1 MRVYLCLLYT
11 GLTCMWLYAYSTRI
25 TLHYYFNKSLICYI
39 CMLLGMLRK
48 SHFIVVQIWDSLA
61 TTFLHHRECN
71 FRTGTKDTEFKSSHF
86 NLAHFISSVVSSS
99 YFYYTS
105 LVINL
110 LEFAMSSQTLPYHKQ
125 QVLHPLP
132 ICWLLPSGSTK

>member
-1 MRVYLCLLYT
+1 
-11 GLTCMWLYAYSTRI
+11 
-25 TLHYYFNKSLICYI
+25 
-39 CMLLGMLRK
+39 MLLGMLRK

-71 FRTGTKDTEFKSSHF
+71 FRTGTKDTEFKSFHF

-125 QVLHPLP
+125 QVLHSITNLLVTSK
-132 ICWLLPSGSTK
+132 WLHKINILLQHTFPQTYGNLIALGI